1 VQVPETQTGVGFAKT
16 AFAAG
21 TETRLKIRKRF
32 TTGIRNFFT
41 CLV

>member
-1 VQVPETQTGVGFAKT
+1 VQVPETQTGVGFDNT

-21 TETRLKIRKRF
+21 TETRLMTRKKF

-41 CLV
+41 